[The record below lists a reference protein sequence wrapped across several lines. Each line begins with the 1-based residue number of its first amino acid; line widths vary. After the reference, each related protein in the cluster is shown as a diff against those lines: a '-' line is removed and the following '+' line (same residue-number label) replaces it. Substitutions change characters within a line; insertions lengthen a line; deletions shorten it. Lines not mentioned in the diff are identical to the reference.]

1 MKLCRF
7 NDNRLG
13 VVDGREVID
22 VTEALD
28 VIPRSGYPLPAFD
41 PLIANLEAVT
51 QRIGALRG
59 QATRLRLEDVRLL
72 SPVANPGKVVAAP
85 VNYRKHL
92 EEVLANADLHHD
104 VKINHI
110 EKAGLFLKAPSSLV
124 GAGQGIQLRKLDRRN
139 DHEVELAVVIGR
151 TADRV
156 SRAQALKYVAGY
168 CIGLDIT
175 IRGPE
180 ERSFRKSPNTY
191 TVLGPWLTTAD
202 EVPDPGRL
210 DLQISVNGETRQK
223 SNTAD
228 LILGV
233 AELIE
238 FASSFYTLQPG
249 DVILTG
255 TPEGVSPIRPG
266 DVILAEISDLGTMT
280 VHVSAKD
287 EALDQKVA

>member
-13 VVDGREVID
+13 VIDRGEVID
-22 VTEALD
+22 VTDALD
-28 VIPRSGYPLPAFD
+28 VIPQYSYPLPAFD
-41 PLIANLEAVT
+41 PLIANLAEIT
-51 QRIGALRG
+51 RRIGGLG
-59 QATRLRLEDVRLL
+59 EQSERLRLEDVSLL
-72 SPVANPGKVVAAP
+72 SPVANPGKVIAAP
-85 VNYRKHL
+85 VNYRRHL
-92 EEVLANADLHHD
+92 DEVLADANLHHD

-110 EKAGLFLKAPSSLV
+110 QKAGLFLKAGSSVV

-151 TADRV
+151 AADRV
-156 SRAQALKYVAGY
+156 SRTEALHYVAGY

-180 ERSFRKSPNTY
+180 ERSFRKSPDTY

-202 EVPDPGRL
+202 EVADPGCL
-210 DLQISVNGETRQK
+210 DLQIWVNDETRQK

-233 AELIE
+233 PDLIE

-255 TPEGVSPIRPG
+255 TPEGVSPIRPDDTIRACVEG
-266 DVILAEISDLGTMT
+266 LGTMR
-280 VHVSAKD
+280 VP
-287 EALDQKVA
+287 VAARM

>member
-28 VIPRSGYPLPAFD
+28 VIPRSGYPLPHFD

-59 QATRLRLEDVRLL
+59 QAKRLLLEDVRLL

-156 SRAQALKYVAGY
+156 SRAQALQHVAGY

-180 ERSFRKSPNTY
+180 ERSFRKSPDTY

-202 EVPDPGRL
+202 EVPNPGSL

-223 SNTAD
+223 SNTTD

-266 DVILAEISDLGTMT
+266 DVILAEISDLGSMT
-280 VHVSAKD
+280 VHVSAKA
-287 EALDQKVA
+287 ETLDQKVA